1 MYGVL
6 NGVKNS
12 GQFSAK
18 LSGKILGQAIEHV
31 IEFEVGNDSI
41 VSVPVI
47 HQLAAKSLIKD
58 WESKDSKKKDVIK
71 MSIESSVVSCYTAY
85 VAVDEEQDKPIEG
98 AMKIYDLTASEHK
111 STNSGHIT
119 ELLSC

>member
-6 NGVKNS
+6 NGVKSS
-12 GQFSAK
+12 GQISAK

-58 WESKDSKKKDVIK
+58 WENKDSKKKDVIK

-98 AMKIYDLTASEHK
+98 AMKIYDLTASE
-111 STNSGHIT
+111 S
-119 ELLSC
+119 